1 MILVYK
7 EHAFLLFY
15 VKFFSCIVFL
25 MSFGYLCSLVAHQT
39 SLRQLFLIL
48 CQVEISLFLQDSYQ
62 GSSLVPLVVLSFPAS
77 LFSLLLLL
85 VSMHLKKQHFSQS
98 LQGKYFT
105 SQSKQKFWVGWLMR
119 FTSVQ
124 GSAAKSLAHFTL
136 PSTLGDLWAKGISL
150 GIAL

>member
-48 CQVEISLFLQDSYQ
+48 FQVEISLFLYSYQ

-85 VSMHLKKQHFSQS
+85 LSMHLKKQHFSQS

-119 FTSVQ
+119 LTSVQ